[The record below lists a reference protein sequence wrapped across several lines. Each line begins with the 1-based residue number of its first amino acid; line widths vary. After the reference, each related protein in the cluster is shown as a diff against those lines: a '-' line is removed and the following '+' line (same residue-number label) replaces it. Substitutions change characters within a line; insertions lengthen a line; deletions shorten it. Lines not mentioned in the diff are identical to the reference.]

1 MDSSRDHEEQ
11 QLDSQ
16 GEVSHESAAS
26 TGERSALIDC
36 AALVI
41 VLAGLTLASQIVVP
55 FLMAA
60 FLGILASPLVSFFE
74 SKRVPR
80 VIATLG
86 IVLALLG
93 LLTIVSLIVTSSVNT
108 LTSSLP
114 EYRAL
119 ISERLWDTQLWL
131 EGHGIQANVEDV
143 FAFIDFGAIFNVTSG
158 LLSGVAGLA
167 SNVVLI
173 LIVTTFML
181 IEGASLHEKF
191 ENLLERRIR
200 SLPND
205 PLEQATN
212 QVQRYLVVKSGTS
225 LVTGVLAGILCWS
238 VDLDLALFWGFT
250 AFLFNY
256 IPTIGSIIAALP
268 PIILSFVLLGT
279 GPSLGIFAGYLTLN
293 MVIGN
298 VIEPRLMGRTLGLSP
313 TVILLSMVF
322 WGWLLGP
329 VGALLSA
336 PLTMI
341 VKIVCEHV
349 DEWKWAA
356 HLLDSPVEGLEQRV
370 TARLANA
377 MHNQPLQPQDHPP
390 SSSSG
395 AGDTT

>member
-11 QLDSQ
+11 ELDSQ

-158 LLSGVAGLA
+158 LLSGVAGLQR
-167 SNVVLI
+167 
-173 LIVTTFML
+173 
-181 IEGASLHEKF
+181 GAHPYCHDLHVDRGRELAR
-191 ENLLERRIR
+191 EVREPAR
-200 SLPND
+200 
-205 PLEQATN
+205 
-212 QVQRYLVVKSGTS
+212 TS
-225 LVTGVLAGILCWS
+225 HS
-238 VDLDLALFWGFT
+238 
-250 AFLFNY
+250 
-256 IPTIGSIIAALP
+256 
-268 PIILSFVLLGT
+268 
-279 GPSLGIFAGYLTLN
+279 
-293 MVIGN
+293 
-298 VIEPRLMGRTLGLSP
+298 
-313 TVILLSMVF
+313 
-322 WGWLLGP
+322 
-329 VGALLSA
+329 LSA
-336 PLTMI
+336 
-341 VKIVCEHV
+341 
-349 DEWKWAA
+349 
-356 HLLDSPVEGLEQRV
+356 Q
-370 TARLANA
+370 
-377 MHNQPLQPQDHPP
+377 
-390 SSSSG
+390 
-395 AGDTT
+395 